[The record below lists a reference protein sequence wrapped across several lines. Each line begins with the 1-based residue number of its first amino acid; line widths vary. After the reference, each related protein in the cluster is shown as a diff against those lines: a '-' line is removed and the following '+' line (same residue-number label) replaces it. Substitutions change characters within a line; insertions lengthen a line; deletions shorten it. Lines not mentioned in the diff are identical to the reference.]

1 MKKIIFVLLSVVVLT
16 ACKNNEKSTENTEE
30 TTTNENTSETE
41 GKRYQ
46 GDFIYFEDAAV
57 LKGKSFIYGVEQNK
71 KAKELAEQVAQYK
84 EEDYDMVN
92 VLVKGTVAPKPEGA
106 EGWDEILTIEEI
118 IHVSTKP
125 TKEDIRIE

>member
-1 MKKIIFVLLSVVVLT
+1 MKKIIFVLLSAVVFT
-16 ACKNNEKSTENTEE
+16 ACKNNDKSNDTADTEVV
-30 TTTNENTSETE
+30 SETE
-41 GKRYQ
+41 TESKRYQ

-57 LKGKSFIYGVEQNK
+57 LKGKSFIYGVKLND

-92 VLVKGTVAPKPEGA
+92 VLVKGTVTPKPEGA
-106 EGWDEILTIEEI
+106 DGWDEILTIEEI
-118 IHVSTKP
+118 VHVSTKP